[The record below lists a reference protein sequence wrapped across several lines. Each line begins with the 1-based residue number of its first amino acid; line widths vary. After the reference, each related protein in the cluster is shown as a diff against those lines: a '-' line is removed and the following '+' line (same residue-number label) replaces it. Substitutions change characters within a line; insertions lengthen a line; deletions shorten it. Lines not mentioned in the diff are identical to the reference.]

1 MYVNFESKILDVSG
15 GVGLTLSAN
24 ESIVDYGVGCKGGE
38 KLKRG
43 PQHPHT
49 PARNVDCNFLDV
61 HPYQINLE
69 RSLKLPFLVNVYNSR
84 V

>member
-24 ESIVDYGVGCKGGE
+24 ESVVDYGVGCKGGE

-43 PQHPHT
+43 PQHPHKPT
-49 PARNVDCNFLDV
+49 SNVDCKYLEHFLDV
-61 HPYQINLE
+61 HPYQINLDN
-69 RSLKLPFLVNVYNSR
+69 LF
-84 V
+84 